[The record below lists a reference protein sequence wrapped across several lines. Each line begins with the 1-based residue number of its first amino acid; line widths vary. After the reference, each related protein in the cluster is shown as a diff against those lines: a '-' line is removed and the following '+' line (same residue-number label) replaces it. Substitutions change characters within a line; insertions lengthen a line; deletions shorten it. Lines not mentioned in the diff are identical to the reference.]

1 MTFLFHLILLQ
12 PAGLNW
18 EKDGKRAVSK
28 HRRAIQGKT
37 MQITW
42 QTLQAKSCMC
52 HFSI

>member
-12 PAGLNW
+12 PADLNW

-37 MQITW
+37 MQITNYR
-42 QTLQAKSCMC
+42 LKVARAIFYIC
-52 HFSI
+52 